1 MVDSALAN
9 VDRLVADAFE
19 VRDESKSRGQKAQV
33 VGDGLPQRKD
43 AQDKR
48 VSLQLV
54 AVDLRVQSFDDS
66 HDLGSP
72 LAERL
77 ERKPD
82 DSLATASHREQ
93 VRLKLAKLSLVVPAA
108 VRCGRPRHALRLP
121 QTAAYA
127 MQTCDVASLAIR
139 PSAFARYHWR
149 PRGLRPAGSFE
160 AWITCPSSPRAP
172 SNARSFASRAPSTQP
187 PAVPANQWATA
198 AEACA
203 ASEASAACGTGNVC
217 APSLTGSFSV
227 CVYQTG
233 DVACP
238 TAGYTTKQLI
248 DTVMSDSR
256 GCTPCTCGAPST
268 GDDGGLATCSGWIVT
283 VSDRTSC
290 PGPGSGTDLY
300 TQTFFAPV
308 SCYMNSVACDPG
320 TTTYLNLYRA
330 ATATAGTCSPDGG
343 VVTGSVTT
351 SQVTVCCM

>member
-1 MVDSALAN
+1 
-9 VDRLVADAFE
+9 
-19 VRDESKSRGQKAQV
+19 
-33 VGDGLPQRKD
+33 
-43 AQDKR
+43 
-48 VSLQLV
+48 
-54 AVDLRVQSFDDS
+54 
-66 HDLGSP
+66 
-72 LAERL
+72 
-77 ERKPD
+77 
-82 DSLATASHREQ
+82 
-93 VRLKLAKLSLVVPAA
+93 
-108 VRCGRPRHALRLP
+108 
-121 QTAAYA
+121 
-127 MQTCDVASLAIR
+127 
-139 PSAFARYHWR
+139 
-149 PRGLRPAGSFE
+149 
-160 AWITCPSSPRAP
+160 
-172 SNARSFASRAPSTQP
+172 
-187 PAVPANQWATA
+187 VPANQWATA

-268 GDDGGLATCSGWIVT
+268 GDDGGLATCSGGIVT